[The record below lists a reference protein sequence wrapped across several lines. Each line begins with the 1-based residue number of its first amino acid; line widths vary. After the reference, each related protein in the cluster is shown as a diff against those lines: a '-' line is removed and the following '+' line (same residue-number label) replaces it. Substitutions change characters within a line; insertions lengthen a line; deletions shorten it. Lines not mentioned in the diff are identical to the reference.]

1 MGVLSSRKLLV
12 YEIEPLNESLNNADE
27 GGRVPGQ
34 PILTLEIKKGGETY
48 DRILAAHLNEDD
60 LESSSWLFLSSK
72 QFEHVHLVKFSDYI
86 PYQAIDQSGHK
97 SLGGKFL
104 HSEHSILFRVARNS
118 KPKDTIWE
126 NMSAIFTQ
134 DGSKAVLQTD
144 GETYELSL
152 KADNDLSYDKVPHL
166 SGKRV
171 QCYRRG
177 SDSILFC
184 EQHSANQ

>member
-1 MGVLSSRKLLV
+1 M
-12 YEIEPLNESLNNADE
+12 
-27 GGRVPGQ
+27 
-34 PILTLEIKKGGETY
+34 EIKKGGETY

-60 LESSSWLFLSSK
+60 LESSWLFLSSK
-72 QFEHVHLVKFSDYI
+72 QYEHVHMVKFSDYI
-86 PYQAIDQSGHK
+86 PYQAIDQSGYK

-104 HSEHSILFRVARNS
+104 HSDHSILFRVARNS

-126 NMSAIFTQ
+126 SMSAIFTE

-152 KADNDLSYDKVPHL
+152 NNDLSFDKVPHL

-171 QCYRRG
+171 QCYRRN

-184 EQHSANQ
+184 EQHSAN